1 MSQLIDLIS
10 GHLGEEN
17 VDRISNSLGADRS
30 QTEKA
35 IAAALPTLL
44 GAVTKNASEES
55 GRQNLHNALVR
66 DHDGSVLDHLGSLLG
81 GAKPEAAGGM
91 TQKTTSGGAILDHI
105 LGGKRRRVE
114 QGVSNVSGLDNRQ
127 SSDLMSMLAPILM
140 GAIGKRRKQED
151 LSAGGLG
158 DWLRGEREQAEPAQK
173 SGGSLI
179 GRMLDQDGDGDFDL
193 FDVMKFGL
201 GRVFKRS

>member
-1 MSQLIDLIS
+1 MSQLLDLIS
-10 GHLGEEN
+10 GHLGDEN
-17 VDRISNSLGADRS
+17 VDRISRSLGADRS

-44 GAVTKNASEES
+44 GAVTRNASDE
-55 GRQNLHNALVR
+55 GGQQNLHNALVR
-66 DHDGSVLDHLGSLLG
+66 DHDGSVFDHLGSLLG
-81 GAKPEAAGGM
+81 GAKPESSGGM

-105 LGGKRRRVE
+105 LGGKRQRVE
-114 QGVSNVSGLDNRQ
+114 QGVSSVSGLDSRQ

-140 GAIGKRRKQED
+140 GAIGKRRKQDD

-158 DWLRGEREQAEPAQK
+158 DLLRGEREQVEAPQS

-201 GRVFKRS
+201 GRVFGKK